1 MGKVVKVRYLAVQ
14 SELSLFRRGM
24 KLLLLIPLQ
33 LKLKFILI
41 CYEFSWFTHFYV
53 FGVFYTFLVL
63 ITMMW
68 KIVLKNQ
75 LSTLVTSYIS
85 FVSPYTHNPLGNWT
99 ILTKFYSFCI
109 VKILSTYKASPEL
122 SLLAAVLFFLQTSR
136 RLYECLCVTVFADS
150 KMNLGHYLVGYLHYW
165 GCATVILSYSADY
178 SRTNGRRFQRNIFPL
193 HDNLFFNLLLN
204 NLDFVRIPSSDDIP
218 LQPIF
223 GIILFTLAY
232 YHQYT
237 AHVSLAN
244 LRKGKEFFWF
254 KLIIQWKFHLFL
266 DPKNKQKHSLPKNGL
281 FNYVSCPN
289 FLCEIIIYV
298 SLYIILG
305 FNHYPW
311 ALITF
316 WVLTNQVCLIKF
328 SQKLLL
334 NHVNLVNFYLFILAD
349 HDCYHDP

>member
-1 MGKVVKVRYLAVQ
+1 MITISIVITIFILLSMSSILGILVFVVDTKWIPKIIIDLYSYGKSCEGKVFGSSIRTI
-14 SELSLFRRGM
+14 
-24 KLLLLIPLQ
+24 LIP
-33 LKLKFILI
+33 K
-41 CYEFSWFTHFYV
+41 SWFTHFYV

-85 FVSPYTHNPLGNWT
+85 FVSPYTHNPL
-99 ILTKFYSFCI
+99 
-109 VKILSTYKASPEL
+109 ASPEL

-178 SRTNGRRFQRNIFPL
+178 SSTN
-193 HDNLFFNLLLN
+193 
-204 NLDFVRIPSSDDIP
+204 DFVWIPSSNDIP

-232 YHQYT
+232 CHQYI

-244 LRKGKEFFWF
+244 LRK
-254 KLIIQWKFHLFL
+254 

-311 ALITF
+311 ALVTF
-316 WVLTNQVCLIKF
+316 WVLTNQIMTATMTHNWYKSKF
-328 SQKLLL
+328 KE
-334 NHVNLVNFYLFILAD
+334 FPKTRKAIIPFI
-349 HDCYHDP
+349 Y